1 MQIYTERFSG
11 NTYLLRGYMYD
22 GVDANFENNTYIDVF
37 MVSKPL
43 EPWIVSVI
51 DRTFLGMSTFRAADL
66 RVYLSE
72 IYVLDYTKG
81 LHRIKINTEEDL
93 IYSGFYEAK
102 GFNRF
107 AVYSNNLDDRFELAL
122 ANNREVY

>member
-1 MQIYTERFSG
+1 
-11 NTYLLRGYMYD
+11 MYD

-81 LHRIKINTEEDL
+81 LHRIKINT
-93 IYSGFYEAK
+93 
-102 GFNRF
+102 
-107 AVYSNNLDDRFELAL
+107 
-122 ANNREVY
+122 